1 MDIEHLEPRL
11 PQSLSTF
18 AAAWKQTAKW
28 RSEKLPSCCR
38 TYLSK
43 SSPRWAASQRD
54 STTVEYQNSIAL
66 VSGNNEVQCGM
77 IMHDMGLIENNPI
90 LSTGL
95 SSLSHLKLAFSSGEG
110 MYMYVPNISED
121 SHVFPGLLFPGHSK
135 SFSNNSFRLAKSSC
149 AAACNTID
157 TCPVI
162 ARCARCAR
170 CFTMG
175 WRGRANAKRLASKS
189 TCIYESY
196 MNTWMIW
203 ECWMINF
210 TSSCDVLWVF
220 GILMDFSTQWRSVQ
234 PDSWS
239 YIYFSVDHPRV
250 FDLLSTVAEFNHQ
263 SPLLFAKRSK
273 LCFPAFYWEN
283 TFAKPFARLSRMQ
296 PLLPRSEVWTK
307 HLCGAFAV
315 IEGYR
320 RNILNIH
327 QYIYIIIL

>member
-43 SSPRWAASQRD
+43 SSPMW
-54 STTVEYQNSIAL
+54 
-66 VSGNNEVQCGM
+66 
-77 IMHDMGLIENNPI
+77 HDNARYGFENNPI

-170 CFTMG
+170 CFMMG
-175 WRGRANAKRLASKS
+175 WRGGANAKRLASKS

-196 MNTWMIW
+196 MDDMG
-203 ECWMINF
+203 M
-210 TSSCDVLWVF
+210 
-220 GILMDFSTQWRSVQ
+220 
-234 PDSWS
+234 
-239 YIYFSVDHPRV
+239 
-250 FDLLSTVAEFNHQ
+250 
-263 SPLLFAKRSK
+263 
-273 LCFPAFYWEN
+273 
-283 TFAKPFARLSRMQ
+283 
-296 PLLPRSEVWTK
+296 
-307 HLCGAFAV
+307 
-315 IEGYR
+315 
-320 RNILNIH
+320 LND
-327 QYIYIIIL
+327 